1 MNVHLGADAKEHW
14 IMHPTLFFF
23 IIKINLH
30 PFLSRALCPLV
41 LSVTVCIFSFI
52 SLLSNLNITL
62 CDTSLSLSNSAFCQ
76 PYFFCWL
83 LFLVVYSLHISPL
96 LSLSVFI
103 PKLPSF
109 LFFSTVLQACLV
121 PGLSRRGLR
130 WASRWRG
137 RPGPAVPSLGSP
149 PTQPG

>member
-41 LSVTVCIFSFI
+41 CIFSFI
-52 SLLSNLNITL
+52 SLLSNL
-62 CDTSLSLSNSAFCQ
+62 DVTSLSVSNSAFGQ